1 MRVVKVYCRALWRAG
16 RADRP
21 RIDDGTS
28 AAAAVSR
35 RLCAAPAPS
44 RLQYRTRLHSIN
56 PDIRCYLT
64 PHSAPFI
71 AATKTQTGHEDCTAH
86 RRDGGDVIKLRTS
99 TIK

>member
-28 AAAAVSR
+28 AAAASR
-35 RLCAAPAPS
+35 AAAAFVPAPAPS

-71 AATKTQTGHEDCTAH
+71 AATKTQTGHEHCTAP
-86 RRDGGDVIKLRTS
+86 RRDGGDVGN
-99 TIK
+99 